1 MCHYKSMIL
10 LMKGKT
16 MDVNYNKLFRLLID
30 KGLKKTEFA
39 KLVGI
44 SPSTLAKL
52 SRNETVSLDVIVKIC
67 RKLECG
73 VEDILD
79 ILPEMIAKS

>member
-1 MCHYKSMIL
+1 MCHYESMIL
-10 LMKGKT
+10 LTKGKT
-16 MDVNYNKLFRLLID
+16 MDVNYNKLFKLLID